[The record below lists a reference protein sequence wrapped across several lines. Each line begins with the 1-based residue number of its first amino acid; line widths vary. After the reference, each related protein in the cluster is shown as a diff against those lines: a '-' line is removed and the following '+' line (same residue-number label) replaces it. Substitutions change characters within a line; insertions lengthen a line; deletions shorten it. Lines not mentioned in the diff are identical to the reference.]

1 MKNGMVCRDKR
12 KILVFILFFIVISIY
27 TLVNHYLMNISV
39 GNVYYS
45 DVLYYDLKDKYNDLA
60 TKNNILYDD
69 YSILGA
75 AVIQRNI
82 YSFFDE
88 IIINRGSNDNIKVDD
103 AVVNSDGLVG
113 VVSKV
118 YEEYSVVNLI
128 TNDDFNISVKINDS
142 YGTYNNGI
150 VSNIINYDEVN
161 VGDYIYTSGLTNV
174 VGSIYI
180 GRVDSISLDKYEI
193 EKKINVDLID
203 IGNLRHVYVIVG
215 E

>member
-1 MKNGMVCRDKR
+1 MDKR

-27 TLVNHYLMNISV
+27 TLVNHYLMNINV
-39 GNVYYS
+39 GSVYYS

>member
-1 MKNGMVCRDKR
+1 MKNGMVCMDKR

>member
-1 MKNGMVCRDKR
+1 MDKR